1 MQDSLLAIKLMIP
14 EPRANGVPRPRLLE
28 RLSQGLNCHL
38 TLVSAPAGWGKTT
51 LLSKWAHMSNE
62 QNFRVAWISLE
73 QDDNHLTRFLSYLI
87 RAFDQLQPG
96 LERQTYPLLR
106 SVREPPI
113 EGILVSLINA
123 LTPCTATNVLVLD
136 DYHVIH
142 TDEIHHAISFLL
154 KHLPP
159 CLHLVLATRMD
170 PPFSL
175 EWLRAQGQFVE
186 IRSDDLRFLPD
197 ETAVFLERVMKLAL
211 SAEEVQALQTWTEGW
226 IAAIQLSAL
235 SLQSSTRNGIR
246 PPVQTQN
253 LPSRFVAEYLIREVL
268 DQQADEVHEFL
279 LGTAVLDHLNGPL
292 CNAVLERTDSQVMLE
307 RLEHS
312 NMFLNPL
319 DGHRRWYHLHH
330 LFTEM
335 LRLRLE
341 QTQPQRISA
350 LHRRASEWYEAN
362 GFPSEAI
369 HHALAAKDTEHVAD
383 ILERNLEL
391 QHRAGT
397 LSQLEFETLPP
408 EIIAARPQL
417 LVAQAWNEVGTRSA
431 NETERLLT
439 RAEQVLEENAG
450 DENEKAQSR
459 IHNEILVL
467 RAIAAID
474 DGDILRGTQLAKL
487 ALQQVPSSD
496 LLLHLAIAYVM
507 ATAYELNG
515 EVAAALDALSS
526 AVPAAEAAGYF
537 RWILYLTDRI
547 AQLSRDQGHLHLAAN
562 FVRSSMA
569 CAERE
574 GLAASSLAGPALIEL
589 GEIQYEWNLLAEAEQ
604 NLEEGLALLERGS
617 TTDYPADARIALAR
631 ICCARG
637 EPERAL
643 EIVESGIQA
652 LAIGGIPRVLARLL
666 AYRALIWV
674 QVGNL
679 EAANHWVLADM
690 KHLNVKDYRLEDM
703 EQRTLARLL
712 MAQGRSGEALK
723 VVSASLERAEAS
735 GRMGNAL
742 EMLVLRALALQA
754 YGRPDD
760 ALEALQ
766 RALRLGHVG
775 SYVRVFVDEGP
786 PMAQLLQ
793 QMCESNT
800 APPSPANAAH
810 LVYVK
815 RLVRLIEESESRS
828 SATAK
833 TANDPLEESLSQREL
848 EVSRL
853 IARGLSNAEI
863 ANRLCISVNT
873 LKIHIRNVYGKL
885 GVQNR
890 VEFLVKAQELSLSPS
905 ALLPRA

>member
-14 EPRANGVPRPRLLE
+14 EPRANGVLRSHLLE
-28 RLSQGLNCHL
+28 RLSQGLGCKL

-51 LLSKWAHMSNE
+51 LLSEWAHKSRE

-87 RAFDQLQPG
+87 CAFDKLQPG
-96 LERQTYPLLR
+96 LEQQTYPLLR
-106 SVREPPI
+106 SVLVPPT
-113 EGILVSLINA
+113 EGILVSLLNA

-136 DYHVIH
+136 DYHVIN
-142 TDEIHHAISFLL
+142 TDEVHHAISFLL

-159 CLHLVLATRMD
+159 CLHLVLATRVD

-175 EWLRAQGQFVE
+175 DRLRAQGQLVE

-197 ETAVFLERVMKLAL
+197 ETVVFLERVMRLAL

-235 SLQSSTRNGIR
+235 SLQSLTRNGTR

-253 LPSRFVAEYLIREVL
+253 RPNRFVAEYLIREVL
-268 DQQADEVHEFL
+268 DQQADEVREFL

-292 CNAVLERTDSQVMLE
+292 CDAVLERTDSQVMLE
-307 RLEHS
+307 WLEHS
-312 NMFLNPL
+312 NMFLIPL
-319 DGHRRWYHLHH
+319 DGHRRWYRLHH

-335 LRLRLE
+335 LRHRLE
-341 QTQPQRISA
+341 QIQPLRISA
-350 LHRRASEWYEAN
+350 LNRRASEWYEAN

-369 HHALAAKDTEHVAD
+369 RHALAAKDTELAAD

-397 LSQLEFETLPP
+397 LSQLELETLPL
-408 EIIAARPQL
+408 EIMATRPQFL
-417 LVAQAWNEVGTRSA
+417 IAQAWNEVGTRSA
-431 NETERLLT
+431 NETERLLN
-439 RAEQVLEENAG
+439 RAEQALEEKACDG
-450 DENEKAQSR
+450 NESAQSR

-474 DGDILRGTQLAKL
+474 DGDILRGTQLAHH
-487 ALQQVPSSD
+487 ALQQVPRSD
-496 LLLHLAIAYVM
+496 LRLHLAIAYVM

-526 AVPAAEAAGYF
+526 VVPVAGAAGYF
-537 RWILYLTDRI
+537 RWILYLTDRL
-547 AQLSRDQGHLHLAAN
+547 AQLSRDQGHLHQAAQ
-562 FVRSSMA
+562 FVRRSME

-574 GLAASSLAGPALIEL
+574 GLAASSLAGPALIAL

-604 NLEEGLALLERGS
+604 NLEKGLALLEGGS

-631 ICCARG
+631 IRCARG
-637 EPERAL
+637 EPERTL
-643 EIVESGIQA
+643 EIIESGIQA
-652 LAIGGIPRVLARLL
+652 LAVGGIPRVLARLL
-666 AYRALIWV
+666 AYRARIWV

-679 EAANHWVLADM
+679 EAAEHWARADM
-690 KHLNVKDYRLEDM
+690 KRLNVKDYRLEDT
-703 EQRTLARLL
+703 EQGTLARLL

-723 VVSASLERAEAS
+723 VVGTSLERAEAS

-766 RALRLGHVG
+766 RALRLGHVEG
-775 SYVRVFVDEGP
+775 YVRVFVDEGP
-786 PMAQLLQ
+786 PMAQFLQ

-800 APPSPANAAH
+800 TTPSPANAARS
-810 LVYVK
+810 VYVE
-815 RLVRLIEESESRS
+815 RLVRLIESESRS
-828 SATAK
+828 PATAK
-833 TANDPLEESLSQREL
+833 TVNDTLEEPLSQREL
-848 EVSRL
+848 EVTHL

-863 ANRLCISVNT
+863 ADRLCISVNT
-873 LKIHIRNVYGKL
+873 LKVHIRNVYGKL
-885 GVQNR
+885 GVRNR
-890 VEFLVKAQELSLSPS
+890 VEFLVKAQELSL
-905 ALLPRA
+905 

>member
-14 EPRANGVPRPRLLE
+14 VPRASGVPRPRLLA

-51 LLSKWAHMSNE
+51 LLSKWAYTSHE

-96 LERQTYPLLR
+96 LEQQAFPLLR
-106 SVREPPI
+106 SVREPPT

-123 LTPCTATNVLVLD
+123 LMPSKATYVLVLD

-142 TDEIHHAISFLL
+142 TNEIHHAISFLL

-175 EWLRAQGQFVE
+175 DRLRAQGQLVE
-186 IRSDDLRFLPD
+186 IRSVDLSFLPD
-197 ETAVFLERVMKLAL
+197 ETVVFLERVMKLAL
-211 SAEEVQALQTWTEGW
+211 SAEEVQALQMSTEGW

-246 PPVQTQN
+246 PPVQIQN
-253 LPSRFVAEYLIREVL
+253 PPSHFVAEYLIREVL
-268 DQQADEVHEFL
+268 DQQADEIHEFL
-279 LGTAVLDHLNGPL
+279 LGTAILDHLNGPL
-292 CNAVLERTDSQVMLE
+292 CDAVLEQTDSQVMLE

-312 NMFLNPL
+312 NMFLYPL

-335 LRLRLE
+335 LRHRLE
-341 QTQPQRISA
+341 QTQPQRISV

-369 HHALAAKDTEHVAD
+369 RHALAAKDTELVAD

-397 LSQLEFETLPP
+397 LSQLELETLPP

-439 RAEQVLEENAG
+439 RVEQVLDEKAG
-450 DENEKAQSR
+450 DENEKAHSR

-474 DGDILRGTQLAKL
+474 DGDILRGTQFAQLAI
-487 ALQQVPSSD
+487 QQIPSSD
-496 LLLHLAIAYVM
+496 LRLHLALAYVK
-507 ATAYELNG
+507 ATTYELNG
-515 EVAAALDALSS
+515 EVGAALDALSC
-526 AVPAAEAAGYF
+526 AVPVAEAAGYF

-547 AQLSRDQGHLHLAAN
+547 AQLCQDQGHLRLAAN

-574 GLAASSLAGPALIEL
+574 GLSASSLAGPALIEL

-604 NLEEGLALLERGS
+604 NLEKGLSLLEGGGI
-617 TTDYPADARIALAR
+617 TDYPAEARIALAR
-631 ICCARG
+631 IRYARG

-643 EIVESGIQA
+643 EIVERGIQA

-666 AYRALIWV
+666 AYRALIWIN
-674 QVGNL
+674 VGNL
-679 EAANHWVLADM
+679 EAAEQWARADM
-690 KHLNVKDYRLEDM
+690 KRLNVKDYRLEDT
-703 EQRTLARLL
+703 EQGTFARLL
-712 MAQGRSGEALK
+712 LAQGRCGEALK
-723 VVSASLERAEAS
+723 VVVASLERAKAS

-742 EMLVLRALALQA
+742 AMLVLRAIALQA
-754 YGRPDD
+754 NGRGEE
-760 ALEALQ
+760 ALNDLQ
-766 RALRLGHVG
+766 RAVRLGHVG
-775 SYVRVFVDEGP
+775 NYVRVFVDEGP

-793 QMCESNT
+793 KMCESNT
-800 APPSPANAAH
+800 VPASPTNAAR
-810 LVYVK
+810 LAYVE
-815 RLVRLIEESESRS
+815 RLVHLIGSESRS
-828 SATAK
+828 SSTVK
-833 TANDPLEESLSQREL
+833 TLNDTLEEPLSQREL
-848 EVSRL
+848 EVTRL
-853 IARGLSNAEI
+853 IVGGLSNTEI
-863 ANRLCISVNT
+863 ADRLCISINT
-873 LKIHIRNVYGKL
+873 LKTHIRNVYGKL
-885 GVQNR
+885 SVRNR
-890 VEFLVKAQELSLSPS
+890 AEFLIKAK
-905 ALLPRA
+905 LLFL